1 MYCYSAVVR
10 RPPTRIH
17 AHRQKAAKMR
27 LYDLDKANRRQKK
40 AERGGG
46 DDLFLADKRRIETE
60 SGEEKGNE
68 GFHGNSNCRKS

>member
-10 RPPTRIH
+10 RRRGSTH

-40 AERGGG
+40 AEGG
-46 DDLFLADKRRIETE
+46 DDLFLADKRIETE